1 MKRSLLF
8 ASLLVL
14 LGAVS
19 CTKENINDPDAP
31 GGNDSGSAIVI
42 TSEEAERLPLLSDNF
57 AVTHEQAEDYA
68 RSLVTALNRT
78 GNGTKAFTA
87 VAVIDSIVAETP
99 ATKSNVQPAKV
110 YVVDMGNGQGYVLT
124 PGDRRVPEKILGYS
138 DEGSFAEG
146 VDIPAFA
153 YAMECLTD
161 YVAYEIERVEG
172 LRGDSIYMALCGKLG
187 LDNSSAA
194 TKNWGDD
201 HINEYASVRIVPNGD
216 TWTELTMI
224 GPLLTT
230 RWSQSHPFNWVLR
243 QQKGNY
249 PVGCVATAV
258 AQIMN
263 YHKRGTY
270 NGHTYQWANFTSY
283 GVDTE
288 DALMDLGQL
297 FVDLGLPSN
306 LNMQYNVDGSG
317 AYSTDVPRT
326 FAAFGY
332 TCGNVSSVSGN
343 AINSNIADGMPVYAS
358 GANKLGGGAHA
369 WVIDGSEGWHTYQN
383 YTIYYND
390 RDDRLVH
397 QEVET
402 REEGYPSYGGAHCNW
417 GWGGSGDTWLSISA
431 FKPFGY
437 PDKDYSKDNQVI
449 YNIRPR

>member
-78 GNGTKAFTA
+78 GIGTKAFTA

-110 YVVDMGNGQGYVLT
+110 YVVDLGNGQGYVLT

-187 LDNSSAA
+187 LNNSNAA

-201 HINEYASVRIVPNGD
+201 HINEYAGVRIVPNGD

-224 GPLLTT
+224 GPLLSS
-230 RWSQSHPFNWVLR
+230 RWDQGHPFNWVLR
-243 QQKGNY
+243 QKTGKDY
-249 PVGCVATAV
+249 PVGCAATAV

-263 YHKRGTY
+263 FHKYGSY
-270 NGHTYQWANFTSY
+270 NGHTYQWANFKSY
-283 GVDTE
+283 GVDTD

-297 FVDLGLPSN
+297 FVDLGLPVN
-306 LNMQYNVDGSG
+306 LNMQYSLSGSG
-317 AYSTDVPRT
+317 AFVTDVPRT
-326 FAAFGY
+326 FANFGY
-332 TCGNVSSVSGN
+332 ATGSVVNIHGETIYN
-343 AINSNIADGMPVYAS
+343 NILANRPIYARGEDINSGV
-358 GANKLGGGAHA
+358 GHA

-383 YTIYYND
+383 YTIYYYD

-397 QEVET
+397 QEIET
-402 REEGYPSYGGAHCNW
+402 CEEGYPSYGGAHCNW
-417 GWGGSGDTWLSISA
+417 GWSGSGDTWLSISA
-431 FKPFGY
+431 FTLY
-437 PDKDYSKDNQVI
+437 DYEFKKNNKMVSA
-449 YNIRPR
+449 IRPR